1 MGKGASPA
9 RRLACMNQPE
19 TPGEGR
25 PRGYSRA
32 VRIAAAKVAV
42 KASEKTADPIPDE
55 VRELAKA
62 DH

>member
-1 MGKGASPA
+1 
-9 RRLACMNQPE
+9 MNQPE